1 MRVAPAGRAP
11 RGLGAGAPR
20 YDAGMAGILTVGH
33 GDLEIGRLIGNLRAA
48 GVERLVDV
56 RSVPRSRRFPQHSQP
71 ALEAAAAGAGIA
83 YEWAPA
89 LGGRPSDPSLLTD
102 GRPDYGR
109 MARTDGFREALAA
122 LVAAAGE
129 SRTAI
134 LCSEGRPEQCHR
146 TLLVARALMEEGV
159 RVRHLLKD
167 RTVIDVPLPVAMALP

>member
-1 MRVAPAGRAP
+1 
-11 RGLGAGAPR
+11 
-20 YDAGMAGILTVGH
+20 MAGILTVGH

-56 RSVPRSRRFPQHSQP
+56 RSVPWSRRFPQHSRP

-122 LVAAAGE
+122 LAAAAGE
-129 SRTAI
+129 SRIAI

>member
-1 MRVAPAGRAP
+1 MV
-11 RGLGAGAPR
+11 
-20 YDAGMAGILTVGH
+20 GILTVGH

-56 RSVPRSRRFPQHSQP
+56 RSVPWSRRFPQHNRP

-109 MARTDGFREALAA
+109 MARADGFREALAA
-122 LVAAAGE
+122 LAAAGE

>member
-1 MRVAPAGRAP
+1 
-11 RGLGAGAPR
+11 
-20 YDAGMAGILTVGH
+20 MAGILTVGH
-33 GDLEIGRLIGNLRAA
+33 GDLESERLIGNLRAA

-56 RSVPRSRRFPQHSQP
+56 RSVPWSRRFPQHSRP
-71 ALEAAAAGAGIA
+71 ALEAALAGAGIA

-102 GRPDYGR
+102 GKPDYGR
-109 MARTDGFREALAA
+109 MARTDAFREALGG
-122 LVAAAGE
+122 LVAAAEG

-146 TLLVARALMEEGV
+146 TLLVARALMERGV

-167 RTVIDVPLPVAMALP
+167 RTVIDAPLPLAMTLP

>member
-1 MRVAPAGRAP
+1 
-11 RGLGAGAPR
+11 
-20 YDAGMAGILTVGH
+20 MAGILTVGH

-56 RSVPRSRRFPQHSQP
+56 RSVPWSRRFPQHSRP
-71 ALEAAAAGAGIA
+71 ALEAAAVEAGIA

-102 GRPDYGR
+102 GKPDYGR
-109 MARTDGFREALAA
+109 MARTGEFREALGG
-122 LVAAAGE
+122 LVAAAEG

-146 TLLVARALMEEGV
+146 TLLVARALTEEGV
-159 RVRHLLKD
+159 RVRRLLKD
-167 RTVIDVPLPVAMALP
+167 RTVIDVPLPMAMALP